1 MPGFSVET
9 TQSGFL
15 MMKNNFLQVIDIVLQ
30 QFLQAGK
37 INFLIT
43 NGYKQVIVKEPVM
56 LTLKDLIFLF
66 IIWLGFCGISVAAFI
81 VEVLYAILKSM
92 QKKAKMMKS
101 KPAKVQRVFK
111 HN

>member
-43 NGYKQVIVKEPVM
+43 NGYKQECNR
-56 LTLKDLIFLF
+56 L
-66 IIWLGFCGISVAAFI
+66 LGFCGISVTAFI
-81 VEVLYAILKSM
+81 VEVLYAILKSV
-92 QKKAKMMKS
+92 QKKPKMMKC